1 VKRTVNL
8 SVGRKSLVT
17 RFSTCVRA
25 KPLAYNMHKYIPQS
39 IKDARRRSVESFMGA
54 MGSTDRTYDAEFE
67 SHCKHFK
74 ALYEDMNE
82 CKWND
87 TS

>member
-1 VKRTVNL
+1 MKRTVNL
-8 SVGRKSLVT
+8 SVDQGHIGHSFTPVLV
-17 RFSTCVRA
+17 FKV
-25 KPLAYNMHKYIPQS
+25 LANSMHKYIPQS

-67 SHCKHFK
+67 AHCKHFK

-82 CKWND
+82 C
-87 TS
+87 T

>member
-1 VKRTVNL
+1 
-8 SVGRKSLVT
+8 
-17 RFSTCVRA
+17 
-25 KPLAYNMHKYIPQS
+25 
-39 IKDARRRSVESFMGA
+39 MGA

-82 CKWND
+82 CKWKPSLFLTLLSLFSAPLNPIQQ
-87 TS
+87 S